1 MVSNLSFYH
10 PDPDWSDPLNLVQSN
25 EAKVRRNHLFGFQA
39 DQGKYLSTANRVI
52 RFSFKK
58 FNKQITFHQNNLLTH
73 FLFGCMN

>member
-1 MVSNLSFYH
+1 MVFNLSFY

-25 EAKVRRNHLFGFQA
+25 EAKVRRNLGFQA

-58 FNKQITFHQNNLLTH
+58 FNKQITFRQNNLLTH

>member
-1 MVSNLSFYH
+1 MVSNLSFY

-25 EAKVRRNHLFGFQA
+25 EAKVRRTICFQA

-58 FNKQITFHQNNLLTH
+58 FNKQITFHQNNLLTQL
-73 FLFGCMN
+73 LFGWCMN